1 MKDRLIILSKFWLFW
16 LAYFV
21 VAKFFFLLFNQNF
34 GNELRASD
42 YFAIFYHGLLHD
54 VSVSSYVLFLAN
66 FVMGIFLFSTRLVA
80 AFMKFYTA
88 ILLFVFTLLYII
100 DTKLYAH
107 WGFRLD
113 ATPLLYLTDIKSMTA
128 SVPIFQGIAL
138 FAFAL
143 GVSFLLYKIYWRWVH
158 LPLNKLPKLS
168 YGYVVLFL
176 ILNVLIVIPMRGG
189 IGTIPI
195 KTSSVY
201 FHRIPFANHAAINPI
216 WNFIYSLQKSDV
228 ASIKISFMEKEKA
241 EQIVQ
246 NLTTNNDTSYK
257 ILNNERPNILLIAL
271 ESLSSKIIE
280 HPNATPYLKQLTE
293 QSVYF
298 SNFYASG
305 DRTDRA
311 MVALLSGYPSFPNR
325 NIISFP
331 KKTES
336 LPFLSKELKK
346 LGYYNRFYYGGS
358 LSFANYQGFL
368 TNGNFDQLVGI
379 DDFESKDLNSKWGA
393 HDHVV
398 FERLLKDLN
407 NKPHEPF
414 FTFLFTLSSH
424 EPFDVPM
431 KRVIEGNSE
440 DSLFLN
446 AAHYADQSLKNFI
459 EKAKK
464 TTWWENTLV
473 ILVAD
478 HGTIIPFNTPNHAL
492 EKFQIPM
499 IWLGGALSVKD
510 TVLTKYASQTD
521 IAKTLLVQMN
531 VSARNFEYSNNIFA
545 QDFEGYAFYAFNNGF
560 GFVEKNTK
568 LIFDNNNGKYILSES
583 VSDSLQL
590 DYGKALLQVLSDD
603 FQRR

>member
-1 MKDRLIILSKFWLFW
+1 
-16 LAYFV
+16 
-21 VAKFFFLLFNQNF
+21 
-34 GNELRASD
+34 
-42 YFAIFYHGLLHD
+42 
-54 VSVSSYVLFLAN
+54 
-66 FVMGIFLFSTRLVA
+66 
-80 AFMKFYTA
+80 
-88 ILLFVFTLLYII
+88 
-100 DTKLYAH
+100 
-107 WGFRLD
+107 
-113 ATPLLYLTDIKSMTA
+113 
-128 SVPIFQGIAL
+128 
-138 FAFAL
+138 
-143 GVSFLLYKIYWRWVH
+143 
-158 LPLNKLPKLS
+158 
-168 YGYVVLFL
+168 
-176 ILNVLIVIPMRGG
+176 
-189 IGTIPI
+189 
-195 KTSSVY
+195 
-201 FHRIPFANHAAINPI
+201 
-216 WNFIYSLQKSDV
+216 
-228 ASIKISFMEKEKA
+228 
-241 EQIVQ
+241 
-246 NLTTNNDTSYK
+246 
-257 ILNNERPNILLIAL
+257 
-271 ESLSSKIIE
+271 
-280 HPNATPYLKQLTE
+280 
-293 QSVYF
+293 
-298 SNFYASG
+298 
-305 DRTDRA
+305 
-311 MVALLSGYPSFPNR
+311 
-325 NIISFP
+325 
-331 KKTES
+331 
-336 LPFLSKELKK
+336 

>member
-66 FVMGIFLFSTRLVA
+66 FVMGIFLFSTKLVA

-138 FAFAL
+138 FVFAL

-158 LPLNKLPKLS
+158 LSLNKLPKLS

-379 DDFESKDLNSKWGA
+379 EDFESKDLNSKWGA